1 LQPFIIYGKNYYLV
15 LTSLVFCSYHAKR
28 DLISMEQI
36 DIIEILRQFKDE
48 NHQQYSIMSIGIF
61 ASAARDSLND
71 QSDTNYRK
79 GDRHDY

>member
-1 LQPFIIYGKNYYLV
+1 
-15 LTSLVFCSYHAKR
+15 
-28 DLISMEQI
+28 MEQI

>member
-1 LQPFIIYGKNYYLV
+1 
-15 LTSLVFCSYHAKR
+15 
-28 DLISMEQI
+28 MEQI

-79 GDRHDY
+79 GDRYDY